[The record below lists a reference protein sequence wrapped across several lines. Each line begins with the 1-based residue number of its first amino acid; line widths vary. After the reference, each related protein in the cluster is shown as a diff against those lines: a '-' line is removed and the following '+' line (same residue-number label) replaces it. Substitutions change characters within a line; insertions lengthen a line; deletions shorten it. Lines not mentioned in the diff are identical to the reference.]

1 MQPPPPQ
8 QHQATHILDV
18 LVVGAGL
25 AGLASAVSTA
35 LSGHRV
41 TVVESAKELLEVCYF
56 LHCLHGE
63 ASDQPIDLT

>member
-1 MQPPPPQ
+1 
-8 QHQATHILDV
+8 V

>member
-8 QHQATHILDV
+8 QHQATHVLDV

-25 AGLASAVSTA
+25 AGLASAISAA

-41 TVVESAKELLEVCYF
+41 TVVESAKELLEVCQL
-56 LHCLHGE
+56 LHDVYGHGT
-63 ASDQPIDLT
+63 DTH